1 MTKFINKTKKF
12 LTHDIWFADIE
23 EGFSGIKKIFV
34 KELQMLVLEV
44 KLLQQNN
51 LFSRASAL
59 AFTTLLSLIPVL
71 AILFMFFKA
80 FGGQMVEDKIKP
92 MILEFLASGAGGKI
106 SEYIDSFLGSATVD
120 ALGSIGAVFLLV
132 AVYSILSSIE
142 RSFNM
147 VWQMKKDRAP
157 LEQLKTYLSII
168 FISPVL
174 LIVSIWL
181 AGRLEFI
188 IQAGDNV
195 WGGFSTFMLF
205 RLLPFALIMLMFI
218 FILIIMPN
226 TKVKLKHAT
235 VSAFIGAI
243 LYTILK
249 IVFIHYTKMAASYGV
264 IYGSLAVLPF
274 FMLWIYFSWIIV
286 LLCVQIT
293 FVRQN
298 IHNLKHMEINIE
310 TNRVDKLKIAF
321 MIVYKIL
328 KDFVNGNE
336 RSNLTEISS
345 KLDIPLKDVN
355 QCLSKLE
362 QSGIVIEIAKKQNAY
377 TLNIP
382 VEKLTVKIVI
392 DAVDK
397 MYLETQK
404 YKSEKVFPE
413 INKIFDKD
421 RNISVD
427 QNSLLSDFLDSKK

>member
-1 MTKFINKTKKF
+1 
-12 LTHDIWFADIE
+12 IE
-23 EGFSGIKKIFV
+23 QGFSGAKRFFI
-34 KELQMLVLEV
+34 KELQMLVLEL
-44 KLLQQNN
+44 KLLQRNN
-51 LFSRASAL
+51 LFTRAAAL
-59 AFTTLLSLIPVL
+59 TYTTLLSLIPVL
-71 AILFMFFKA
+71 AIMFMFFKA
-80 FGGQMVEDKIKP
+80 FGGKMVEEKIKP
-92 MILEFLASGAGGKI
+92 MIYDFLASGAGDTI

-147 VWQMKKDRAP
+147 VWQMNKDRSP
-157 LEQLKTYLSII
+157 IEQLKTYLSIV
-168 FISPVL
+168 FIAPVL
-174 LIVSIWL
+174 LIVSISL

-195 WGGFSTFMLF
+195 WGGFSTFIIF
-205 RLLPFALIMLMFI
+205 QLLPFFLIIVMFM

-226 TKVKLKHAT
+226 TKVKLKHAA
-235 VSAFIGAI
+235 VGAFIGAL

-249 IVFIHYTKMAASYGV
+249 AIFIHYTKKAGNYGV
-264 IYGSLAVLPF
+264 IYGSLAALPF
-274 FMLWIYFSWIIV
+274 FMLWIYSSWIIV
-286 LLCVQIT
+286 LLSVQIT

-298 IHNLKHMEINIE
+298 IHNLKHMEINVE

-328 KDFVNGNE
+328 KDFIDGNE

-355 QCLSKLE
+355 QCLAKLE

-382 VEKLTVKIVI
+382 VEKLTIKRVLA
-392 DAVDK
+392 AVDK
-397 MYLETQK
+397 MYLDTK
-404 YKSEKVFPE
+404 VYKSEKYYPE
-413 INKIFDKD
+413 ISKIF
-421 RNISVD
+421 ND
-427 QNSLLSDFLDSKK
+427 QHEIIAENNTLLSTFLEK